1 MSNVAVILEC
11 SHICKTAI
19 FDYYR
24 TCSKCGCDVCLVC
37 CREIRDY
44 YRTGPQPES
53 GWKVDAIDDIS
64 CAYDSGNLELRT
76 LFSGDWVSQLV
87 NRAEGL
93 LQGLGVVSVAPSVN
107 KCACCNSNGDQ
118 CDQLLKASSRK
129 ESDDNYLF
137 YPKAKNLTEEDYE
150 HFRHHWMK
158 GEPVIVGNVL
168 ETGTGL
174 SWDPEV
180 MWRAF
185 RQIKSKKHDALYD
198 VKTLYCLDWRE
209 EDVHLREFFN
219 GYSKGRLDN
228 MGWPFLLKLKDWPP
242 SATFRERLPRHSAE
256 YTSCL
261 PLKDYTHP
269 DGPLNVASKLP
280 SYSRNSNMGTKAHI
294 SYGFPHEL
302 GRGDSVTKLHCDHSD
317 TVNILAHTQVINY
330 TNEMLSTIENLKEQ
344 HFEEDQR
351 ELFGINEVDSNQIG
365 DEAETRRTDIV
376 EGGALWDIFR
386 REDVPKL
393 RKYLRK
399 HFKEG
404 GALWD
409 IFRRQDV
416 SKLNEYLLKHFKEFR
431 HIHCSPLQEVVDPIH
446 DQTFYLTEKHKRKLK
461 KEYGIEPWTF
471 VQKLGD
477 AVFIPAG
484 CPYQVR
490 NLKSCINVAS
500 NFVSPES
507 IGACIRLT
515 DEFRLLPLNH
525 PAKEDKLQVKKMCLH
540 AVDRAL
546 SIVMNKSQVRDDEE
560 QGFNGKGKS
569 GIKLEEESTET

>member
-1 MSNVAVILEC
+1 MSNVVVILEC

-24 TCSKCGCDVCLVC
+24 TCSSCGCDVCLVC

-44 YRTGPQPES
+44 YRTGPQPKS
-53 GWKVDAIDDIS
+53 SWNVDAIDDIR
-64 CAYDSGNLELRT
+64 CACGSGNLELRT
-76 LFSGDWVSQLV
+76 LFSSNWVSQLV

-93 LQGLGVVSVAPSVN
+93 LQGLGVVSVPPSAN

-137 YPKAKNLTEEDYE
+137 YPKAKDLTEEDYE

-209 EDVHLREFFN
+209 VACRRMFIFG

-280 SYSRNSNMGTKAHI
+280 SYSRNSNMGTKPHI

-317 TVNILAHTQVINY
+317 TVNILAHTTTKKY
-330 TNEMLSTIENLKEQ
+330 T
-344 HFEEDQR
+344 
-351 ELFGINEVDSNQIG
+351 FGVG
-365 DEAETRRTDIV
+365 
-376 EGGALWDIFR
+376 
-386 REDVPKL
+386 
-393 RKYLRK
+393 
-399 HFKEG
+399 
-404 GALWD
+404 
-409 IFRRQDV
+409 
-416 SKLNEYLLKHFKEFR
+416 
-431 HIHCSPLQEVVDPIH
+431 
-446 DQTFYLTEKHKRKLK
+446 
-461 KEYGIEPWTF
+461 
-471 VQKLGD
+471 
-477 AVFIPAG
+477 
-484 CPYQVR
+484 
-490 NLKSCINVAS
+490 
-500 NFVSPES
+500 
-507 IGACIRLT
+507 
-515 DEFRLLPLNH
+515 
-525 PAKEDKLQVKKMCLH
+525 
-540 AVDRAL
+540 
-546 SIVMNKSQVRDDEE
+546 
-560 QGFNGKGKS
+560 
-569 GIKLEEESTET
+569 

>member
-269 DGPLNVASKLP
+269 DEGPLNLASKLP
-280 SYSRNSNMGTKAHI
+280 SNSRNSNMGPKAHI
-294 SYGFPHEL
+294 AYGFPHEL
-302 GRGDSVTKLHCDHSD
+302 GRGDSTILLFQ
-317 TVNILAHTQVINY
+317 VNVLAHTQEINY
-330 TNEMLSTIENLKEQ
+330 SSTMLSTIETLKEQ
-344 HFEEDQR
+344 HFEQDKK
-351 ELFGINEVDSNQIG
+351 ELFGTEKLIDGVDDEDRDINEVDSNQIG
-365 DEAETRRTDIV
+365 DE
-376 EGGALWDIFR
+376 GGALWFWM
-386 REDVPKL
+386 V
-393 RKYLRK
+393 
-399 HFKEG
+399 
-404 GALWD
+404 
-409 IFRRQDV
+409 Q
-416 SKLNEYLLKHFKEFR
+416 
-431 HIHCSPLQEVVDPIH
+431 VVDPIH